1 MKNLIISL
9 ERKIPKQTKTFNR
22 IKYPFMKENSES
34 IMYQGIISKYN
45 EATYNKPIDN
55 ILNGQQLDFL
65 QNCNHLQII

>member
-45 EATYNKPIDN
+45 ESYI
-55 ILNGQQLDFL
+55 QQA
-65 QNCNHLQII
+65 HR